1 MRVSDVVARPV
12 LSRILLPSAYYTRGL
27 LNNCDHI
34 CQQTVNFTVGC
45 DSSAAWQTCCNTVFW
60 RDGSGGMYLWRHTSE
75 HQQVTDFVIAFL
87 NKAEIGRNGYCSRD
101 FNLQSKKVFGLF
113 IPSTG
118 LFLFVTVEVTIQP
131 WLKKRTVGSP
141 VSPHHIIGYHE
152 RAAVLFIVGYAGNT
166 NNSRI
171 SLLFLFCVAK
181 SHLYAFKWLHTSLL
195 EVLGP
200 VYMGPPPPYEQ
211 ALRAQRIYAKI
222 TWYLSPDNWTYNWLY
237 DVSKIENQS
246 QSLSLLIRHR
256 DSDSFLYGILLAATL
271 CL

>member
-1 MRVSDVVARPV
+1 MNAQQYSSSWSTRVT
-12 LSRILLPSAYYTRGL
+12 LT
-27 LNNCDHI
+27 
-34 CQQTVNFTVGC
+34 
-45 DSSAAWQTCCNTVFW
+45 
-60 RDGSGGMYLWRHTSE
+60 
-75 HQQVTDFVIAFL
+75 IA
-87 NKAEIGRNGYCSRD
+87 E
-101 FNLQSKKVFGLF
+101 
-113 IPSTG
+113 
-118 LFLFVTVEVTIQP
+118 
-131 WLKKRTVGSP
+131 
-141 VSPHHIIGYHE
+141 
-152 RAAVLFIVGYAGNT
+152 
-166 NNSRI
+166 

-181 SHLYAFKWLHTSLL
+181 SHLYAFKRLHTSLL

-271 CL
+271 CLWYGKEIFSNPNHLQISLFQWGKPEKNAKNHETLKILSVFHFPLVISVK